1 MSGHEW
7 AEHERADV
15 PERDHSGGQ
24 QTGEFSP
31 LFAVR
36 SCPNV
41 KQQGELGAKMLDEGF
56 NPYVADANASVTHLI
71 HRPRNVSAS
80 PVSTPAPRRSG
91 ASIKAPTTPAGIRDF
106 DFAAALFNDPNA
118 WRELARTIASDA
130 A

>member
-1 MSGHEW
+1 
-7 AEHERADV
+7 
-15 PERDHSGGQ
+15 
-24 QTGEFSP
+24 
-31 LFAVR
+31 LFTVR

-56 NPYVADANASVTHLI
+56 NPYVADTNASVTQLVR
-71 HRPRNVSAS
+71 RPRNVSAS